1 MKKTLV
7 EMELSKFYRDDEN
20 ELVIRPNGV
29 EPKYDGDDVF
39 KSEITKDYPR
49 IKFTKAV
56 RDNRETLDK
65 AINGGKVVCSTFK
78 QKCFCLEFGLETL
91 KNDSFSM
98 MGIQMKQS
106 VQRWFLN
113 IWDIDGECL
122 VETYQNIEDVLD
134 SLDSFIKT
142 NGLLKV
148 AMNDF
153 IEKLTTN
160 ENLQFIEKATAQ
172 PTKKDNKD
180 VWKNGYKCL
189 QSVEDTESLRSSL
202 ISWLGWG
209 CYNSEVD
216 DFLDGAFTDALDEDD
231 TEAVYKVVDKTFK
244 PSCIEYFRELER
256 MLEWYNSEYD
266 PRCLTDNSIKVINE
280 QLDEL
285 AKVAISDLKKSV
297 GSEGRGGWYI
307 KDADGANKN
316 LFIADGIK
324 LTKEQILFI
333 EESGFE
339 IFNQNL
345 NSALQRLGYT
355 IDTFVDCNKMA
366 DLKTLEYKMSLTYTL
381 RLLNPQKE
389 VK

>member
-7 EMELSKFYRDDEN
+7 EMELSEFYKDDEN

-29 EPKYDGDDVF
+29 EPKYDGEGIF
-39 KSEITKDYPR
+39 KSEITKDYPK
-49 IKFTKAV
+49 IKFTKAM
-56 RDNRETLDK
+56 RDNREALDK
-65 AINGGKVVCSTFK
+65 AINGGKVVSVALSNRL
-78 QKCFCLEFGLETL
+78 FCLEFGLETL
-91 KNDSFSM
+91 ENDSFTM
-98 MGIQMKQS
+98 LGVKVKQS

-113 IWDIDGECL
+113 IWNCDGECL
-122 VETYQNIEDVLD
+122 VETYQNIEGVLD

-148 AMNDF
+148 TMNDF

-160 ENLQFIEKATAQ
+160 ENLLFIEKATAQ

-180 VWKNGYKCL
+180 VWKDGYKCL
-189 QSVEDTESLRSSL
+189 QSVENSEDLMTSL
-202 ISWLGWG
+202 ISWLGFG
-209 CYNSEVD
+209 FFNSEVD
-216 DFLDGAFTDALDEDD
+216 DFLEGEFKDALNDD
-231 TEAVYKVVDKTFK
+231 DDQAVYKVVDKTFK
-244 PSCIEYFRELER
+244 PKCIEYFRELER
-256 MLEWYNSEYD
+256 ILEWYDSDYD

-280 QLDEL
+280 QLNDL

-307 KDADGANKN
+307 KDNEGNKN
-316 LFIADGIK
+316 LFIADGIN

-339 IFNQNL
+339 MFNQNL
-345 NSALQRLGYT
+345 NSALHRLGYT
-355 IDTFVDCNKMA
+355 IDNFVGCYKGVGDFNTI
-366 DLKTLEYKMSLTYTL
+366 DYKMKLTYVL
-381 RLLNPQKE
+381 RLINPKKE